1 MISLF
6 YKNPVHRYALSIILP
21 VALLIVLPVSSI
33 SQDLNLDPIQ
43 DRFRS
48 IAQNSVTSLEGSGDL
63 IWMGPGLNAYSGL
76 TGEVYIPEMADSVF
90 VGRGRVF
97 SLQADG
103 DQIFAGLGFT
113 SSIGDDSAQTAM
125 GYYRSANAGNSW
137 QFIPFPLDDRPG
149 TACTGS
155 DVGTPCDMEFEYG
168 NRTYLRTR
176 ITVPQLSPPFEVDLY
191 DQTLLSVN
199 WASGLLR
206 SLDNGVSWERLILP
220 PSSLHEMN
228 PNMDDIEWISQ
239 TSDGSI
245 VNRYDPRFDNN
256 LLGFGLMI
264 DDDQNVWVGTAGGIN
279 ISPNAL
285 TAPRSEIEWRR
296 ISFHSDEDSGLLANW
311 VVAIRQQPGTNRVWM
326 TNWMT
331 DRENRDQN
339 GVVYT
344 DDAGVTFYHA
354 LTGVRVNDIGFW
366 DDKVFAAADDGL
378 YLSEDD
384 GESWGRIS
392 RISSPN
398 TFIKEDARYYAISS
412 TDSHLWVGTS
422 DGAAYTSDGGENWS
436 ILRVN
441 LPLRGGNIY
450 QPDAPESDT
459 YAYPNPF
466 SPTQHG
472 VVRIKFETTA
482 PGPATIQI
490 FDFGLNTVRTIE
502 VTTSG
507 QGSFEAT
514 WNGQTES
521 GRYVASGTYFYRVK
535 TPSGTADGKILLLD

>member
-1 MISLF
+1 MAKSL
-6 YKNPVHRYALSIILP
+6 YTAHILSFC
-21 VALLIVLPVSSI
+21 LLIAWMLNTPANVL
-33 SQDLNLDPIQ
+33 SQDISLDPIQ

-48 IAQNSVTSLEGSGDL
+48 ISQNSVTSLEGTTDI
-63 IWMGPGLNAYSGL
+63 IWMGPGLNAYSELSGDI
-76 TGEVYIPEMADSVF
+76 YIPESADSVF
-90 VGRGRVF
+90 TGRGRVF

-103 DQIFAGLGFT
+103 DQIFTGLGFT

-125 GYYRSANAGNSW
+125 GYYKSINSGESW
-137 QFIPFPLDDRPG
+137 QFIPFPLDDRPP
-149 TACTGS
+149 TDCTGANI
-155 DVGTPCDMEFEYG
+155 GTPCDLEFEYG
-168 NRTYLRTR
+168 DHTYLRTR
-176 ITVPQLSPPFEVDLY
+176 ITVPQLSPPFEVDFY
-191 DQTLLSVN
+191 DQTLFSVN

-206 SLDNGVSWERLILP
+206 SLDNGESWERLILP

-228 PNMDDIEWISQ
+228 PSINDIEWISQ
-239 TSDGSI
+239 TSDGTI
-245 VNRYDPRFDNN
+245 INRYDPRFDNN

-285 TAPRSEIEWRR
+285 TAPKSEIEWRR
-296 ISFHSDEDSGLLANW
+296 FSFHPDDNNGLLANW
-311 VVAIRQQPGTNRVWM
+311 VVAIRQQPETGRVWM

-331 DRENRDQN
+331 DRQNRDQN

-344 DDAGVTFYHA
+344 DDLGESFHQM

-378 YLSEDD
+378 YLSVDD
-384 GESWGRIS
+384 GESWSKIN

-412 TDSHLWVGTS
+412 TDSYLWVGTS
-422 DGAAYTSDGGENWS
+422 DGAAYTSDGGETWS

-441 LPLRGGNIY
+441 LPLMGGNVY
-450 QPDAPESDT
+450 QPDAPNTET

-472 VVRIKFETTA
+472 VVRIKFETTT
-482 PGPATIQI
+482 PGPVTIQI
-490 FDFGLNTVRTIE
+490 FDFGMNPVTSIE
-502 VTTSG
+502 ISTSG
-507 QGSFEAT
+507 QGSYETA

-521 GRYVASGTYFYRVK
+521 GRYVASGTYFYRVN